1 MMKKNW
7 AASLKENFFFF
18 PHGQSSSCRADIGFI
33 GNMCFEVSNKKQDE
47 SGGILIL
54 DKKIS
59 DKNFLLINLYKA
71 TKESEQLNTLLILS
85 NPLDD
90 ITDLHCKS
98 IILGG
103 DFNTFANLTYN

>member
-1 MMKKNW
+1 
-7 AASLKENFFFF
+7 
-18 PHGQSSSCRADIGFI
+18 
-33 GNMCFEVSNKKQDE
+33 MCFEVSNKKQDE